1 MLIAI
6 GAVAVFI
13 ARDYPFGTALRRG
26 AGFFPVVL
34 GVVLMLFGLTFAL
47 RGLRD
52 SARIEGNWSLRALIV
67 LPLAFVA
74 FGVLMEHAGFVPA
87 MLALTAG
94 SAAAGPEFR
103 IGEVLALSVLLTVM
117 CVALFIWALGL
128 PYPLIVGMCS
138 RADVTPYGPVSQSHL
153 RLRRRAVV
161 AEPPLLPDRRIG
173 RHLNRRA
180 PWHRTARHHRDP
192 VADHL
197 QRRSRRCADHA
208 RRHLLRRAI
217 WRPDH
222 PHPGGF
228 FPRDLVG

>member
-1 MLIAI
+1 VKLPDSKDFWSGVMLIAI

-13 ARDYPFGTALRRG
+13 ARDYPFGTALRMG

-87 MLALTAG
+87 MLALTVG
-94 SAAAGPEFR
+94 SAAAGTEFR
-103 IGEVLALSVLLTVM
+103 IGEVLALSVLLTAL

-128 PYPLIVGMCS
+128 PYPLIVGM
-138 RADVTPYGPVSQSHL
+138 
-153 RLRRRAVV
+153 
-161 AEPPLLPDRRIG
+161 
-173 RHLNRRA
+173 
-180 PWHRTARHHRDP
+180 
-192 VADHL
+192 
-197 QRRSRRCADHA
+197 
-208 RRHLLRRAI
+208 
-217 WRPDH
+217 
-222 PHPGGF
+222 
-228 FPRDLVG
+228 